1 MHRILLLSAMLVA
14 FLPARFVGAAENPV
28 KVAFAV
34 ESPAIQFAAD
44 EINRAALNASV
55 SNRWPNV
62 AFQLDTRLGP
72 QSYRIERS
80 ANVIRV
86 VGGDSTGAMYG
97 GLDVAE
103 AIRLNTLSE
112 LTNSEHKPHI
122 AKRGIKFNIPLDLRT
137 PSYSDNSDAFQA
149 NIPEVWDMDFWRSFL
164 DTMARDRFNV
174 LTLWSLHPFPSMV
187 KVPEYP
193 DVALD
198 DVWRTTMKLN
208 ESTASDSGNMDQRAM
223 LAQHEVVKKM
233 TIDQKIQF
241 WRDVMEYANNR
252 GIEVYLFTWNVFTFG
267 ADGKYGITGSQT
279 NLVTIDYFRKSVRE
293 TVLTYPRLAGIGITA
308 GERMTE
314 RRDQFGKEPWLWATY
329 GEGIRDA
336 LKQQPGREFRLIHRF
351 HQTGLEAV
359 QDAWSNYPGPFEF
372 SLKYS
377 IAHMYSSPKPTFI
390 NEALP
395 HLGPKQKT
403 WLTVRN
409 DDIYSFRWADP
420 DYARDYVNAM
430 PPADKLTGYYMG
442 PDGYCWGRDYLST
455 EPVPSGQ
462 RRPLVMDRQWLSFSL
477 WGRLSYEPTLSDQL
491 FERMLGARH
500 PSVSASK
507 LMAASVAASRI
518 IPQVTRFFW
527 GDIDLK
533 WFPEACLSHPR
544 RNGFYTVR
552 HFVTGD
558 AMPDAGVLNIRQW
571 RTSLLENKSMLGQ
584 TPPQVADALEQFAK
598 GSLKLVAELRSEAA
612 ANDRE
617 LELTLGDYEA
627 MSHLG
632 NYYAEKIRAAC
643 DLALFDLSSN
653 ETQRSSSLKHLE
665 YALNHWKLYASVAT
679 KQYRPALYN
688 RVGYVDLNALTDKVA
703 ADIEIAKNWKPGSVT
718 GEGQTSGTERPFRN

>member
-1 MHRILLLSAMLVA
+1 MHRIILLSAMLMGV
-14 FLPARFVGAAENPV
+14 LPFRFAQAAGAV
-28 KVAFAV
+28 KVAFAA
-34 ESPAIQFAAD
+34 ENPAMRFAAD
-44 EINRAALNASV
+44 EINRAALAAAGSNSFPDV
-55 SNRWPNV
+55 SL
-62 AFQLDTRLGP
+62 QLETNLGP
-72 QSYRIERS
+72 QSYRIEQS
-80 ANVIRV
+80 TNTIRV
-86 VGGDSTGAMYG
+86 IGGDAAGAMYG

-112 LTNSEHKPHI
+112 LKNSTHKPHI
-122 AKRGIKFNIPLDLRT
+122 ARRGIKFNIPLDLRT

-149 NIPEVWDMDFWRSFL
+149 NIPEVWDMDFWRSFI

-252 GIEVYLFTWNVFTFG
+252 GVEVYLFTWNLFTFG

-308 GERMTE
+308 GERMSE
-314 RRDQFGKEPWLWATY
+314 RRDEFGKEPWLWATY

-359 QDAWSNYPGPFEF
+359 QNAWSNYPGPFEF

-377 IAHMYSSPKPTFI
+377 IAHMYSAPDPTFI

-420 DYARDYVNAM
+420 GYAREYVNAM
-430 PPADKLTGYYMG
+430 PGADKLSGYYMG
-442 PDGYCWGRDYLST
+442 PDGYCWGRDFLST
-455 EPVPSGQ
+455 EPVPPGQ
-462 RRPLVMDRQWLSFSL
+462 PRPLVMDRQWLSFAL
-477 WGRLSYEPTLSDQL
+477 WGRLSYEPTLPDAL
-491 FERMLGARH
+491 FERLLGARH
-500 PSVSASK
+500 PSVPSGK
-507 LMAASVAASRI
+507 LMAASEAASRI

-527 GDIDLK
+527 GDIDMK

-544 RNGFYTVR
+544 LNGFYTVR
-552 HFVTGD
+552 HFVAGD
-558 AMPDAGVLNIRQW
+558 AMPGADVLNVRQW
-571 RTSLLENKSMLGQ
+571 RTRLLGKQPMQGQ
-584 TPPQVADALEQFAK
+584 TPPQVADALEQYAK
-598 GSLKLVAELRSEAA
+598 ESLKLVAELRSQAA

-617 LELTLGDYEA
+617 LALTLGDYEA
-627 MSHLG
+627 MAHLG

-643 DLALFDLSSN
+643 DLALFDRSSD
-653 ETQRSSSLKHLE
+653 EAQRNSSLKHLE
-665 YALNHWKLYASVAT
+665 SALNHWKLYAAVAT

-688 RVGYVDLNALTDKVA
+688 RVGYVDLNALTAKVT
-703 ADIEIAKNWKPGSVT
+703 ADIEIAKNWKPGTVT
-718 GEGQTSGTERPFRN
+718 SDGQTSGTEHPFRD